1 MSQVRAFS
9 RFTSVAVI
17 VAIVAIT
24 VLMTCGAAFGAPT
37 NGGGPSGSDACA
49 VGSHDSLA
57 AAGISAESPKIILA
71 LSAVVPSGTQIGIP
85 QGIANRGAGLSAELP
100 PPSDPRHGRIRV

>member
-24 VLMTCGAAFGAPT
+24 VLMTCGAAFGAPMT
-37 NGGGPSGSDACA
+37 GDTMPGSSACP
-49 VGSHDSLA
+49 VGSHDSLGSA
-57 AAGISAESPKIILA
+57 VVAESPMITLGLFAILPTG
-71 LSAVVPSGTQIGIP
+71 VGVGIP
-85 QGIANRGAGLSAELP
+85 QGFGSQSAAISAELP
-100 PPSDPRHGRIRV
+100 PPPDPRHGRIRV